1 MIVDLRIAVRTHAC
15 LLLLPLLVATG
26 CKQSTPLRPAPLLL
40 QGAVDIEVNRLLDSI
55 QVTHTDTIGA
65 WIFAHGSIDGYPV
78 IVSRTL
84 MGAAHAAAATALA
97 IDRYHPRAILNIG
110 TAGGYDTALHYGD
123 IVIGQSAVSLAAFKS
138 PPLPAHGG
146 SHPLEWTAM
155 DLVPRPGEVNNL
167 LHEGTA
173 TQFSA
178 DSGLLA
184 AAHRA
189 QAYTTGRK
197 VVDGV
202 IGTSDFWN
210 QELDRIAFF
219 RQHWHVSVEEM
230 ETVPAAQV
238 ASIFKIPFLGIRV
251 VSDNVPNGEL
261 AFDPRTADAVQDFAM
276 RVVHEYLGRL

>member
-1 MIVDLRIAVRTHAC
+1 MIFNLRNIVRTYGC
-15 LLLLPLLVATG
+15 LLLLPLFVASG
-26 CKQSTPLRPAPLLL
+26 CDQSKPSQPAPLLL

-55 QVTHTDTIGA
+55 HVTHTDTVGT
-65 WIFAHGSIDGYPV
+65 WIFAHGAIDGYPV

-97 IDRYHPRAILNIG
+97 IERYHPRAILNIG
-110 TAGGYDTALHYGD
+110 TAGGYDTVLHYGD

-138 PPLPAHGG
+138 APLPAHAG
-146 SHPLEWTAM
+146 SRPLEWTAM

-189 QAYTTGRK
+189 QGHSTNRK
-197 VVDGV
+197 IIDGV

-219 RQHWHVSVEEM
+219 RQYWHVSVEEM

-261 AFDPRTADAVQDFAM
+261 SFDPRTADAVQDFAM
-276 RVVHEYLGRL
+276 KVVHEYLRGW